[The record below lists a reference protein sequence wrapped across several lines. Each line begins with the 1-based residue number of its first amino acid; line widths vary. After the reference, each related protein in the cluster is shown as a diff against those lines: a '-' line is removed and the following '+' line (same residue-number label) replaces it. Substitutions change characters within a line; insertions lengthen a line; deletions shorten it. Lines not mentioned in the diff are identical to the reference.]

1 MSEDLDEEFE
11 SDQDLE
17 ADEEI
22 NEKIHLL
29 AQSHLDT
36 THSYLKKIGFKPLMT
51 AEEEVICARAAQKG
65 DQKARDRLIES
76 NLRLVV
82 GIARHHSK
90 RGVELDDLIE
100 EGNLGLIHAVE
111 KFDPDRGFRFSTYAT
126 WWVKQKIIRAITNH
140 ARTIRLPIHIVN
152 DINAYWRISLLLSQ
166 ALKREP
172 TIEEIASKLNKSVE
186 EIKQIS
192 DCQDQVMITETCN
205 SGDCEF
211 PIFEMIPDEESP
223 EPSDFI
229 QNAIV
234 KQYVSLWLSK
244 LNDKDRFI
252 IQRRFG
258 FDGGEPATLGDIG
271 KELGITRERVR
282 QIEARSLERLR
293 KMIVYEG
300 IPQDILFS

>member
-11 SDQDLE
+11 ESQDL
-17 ADEEI
+17 DEEI
-22 NEKIHLL
+22 DEKIHQL
-29 AQSHLDT
+29 AQSQLDAT
-36 THSYLKKIGFKPLMT
+36 RYYLKKIGFKPLMT
-51 AEEEVICARAAQKG
+51 AEEEIACARAAQEG
-65 DQKARDRLIES
+65 DQEARNHLIES
-76 NLRLVV
+76 NLRLVIK
-82 GIARHHSK
+82 IARYHSG

-111 KFDPDRGFRFSTYAT
+111 KFDPERGFRFSTYAM
-126 WWVKQKIIRAITNH
+126 WWVKQKIIRAVTNH

-152 DINAYWRISLLLSQ
+152 DINAYWRITVLLSQ
-166 ALKREP
+166 ELRREP
-172 TIEEIASKLNKSVE
+172 TIEEVAAKLDKSVE
-186 EIKQIS
+186 EVKQIL

-205 SGDCEF
+205 SGDFEF
-211 PIFEMIPDEESP
+211 PIFEMIPDEKLP
-223 EPSDFI
+223 EPSDWI

-234 KQYVSLWLSK
+234 KQYIRLWLSK

-258 FDGGEPATLGDIG
+258 FDGEEAATLGDIG

-293 KMIVYEG
+293 KMIIHEG
-300 IPQDILFS
+300 ISKDVLYK